1 MNILWDFRLFSTGY
15 KNRGIGNYTKAVASL
30 IYERGLQGNLFILGN
45 KADLPEELKHWKCTY
60 IEYGRLNWKKDLLKI
75 PFIIKKYKID
85 LIHYWVGL
93 GPLYQI
99 GFGLFHTCS
108 SCATIY
114 DMGVELWDLPHLHSV
129 KRSWYWRFQKHLF
142 TAIKEC
148 ICISDSS
155 KNDLLKIFPKKK
167 ESVYT
172 VYFPVLEP
180 KLFTIDKREPFFITL
195 GGSIHKNCGRV
206 AAAFSRIRK
215 DHPEHKLIILGEVNP
230 IDENLQHTG
239 DTIFFEESMQNYE
252 SYLRNSQGLIFASLY
267 EGLGIPPLEAL
278 AFGCPLL
285 VSKIPSLL
293 ETCHDAAY
301 FADPLSEI
309 SIDQGIRELIKN
321 NQYWMK
327 KSIDGRSRYLEKCR
341 DLWKK
346 IAVFYKMDD
355 SGCRH

>member
-1 MNILWDFRLFSTGY
+1 M
-15 KNRGIGNYTKAVASL
+15 
-30 IYERGLQGNLFILGN
+30 
-45 KADLPEELKHWKCTY
+45 
-60 IEYGRLNWKKDLLKI
+60 
-75 PFIIKKYKID
+75 
-85 LIHYWVGL
+85 
-93 GPLYQI
+93 
-99 GFGLFHTCS
+99 
-108 SCATIY
+108 
-114 DMGVELWDLPHLHSV
+114 
-129 KRSWYWRFQKHLF
+129 
-142 TAIKEC
+142 
-148 ICISDSS
+148 
-155 KNDLLKIFPKKK
+155 
-167 ESVYT
+167 
-172 VYFPVLEP
+172 
-180 KLFTIDKREPFFITL
+180 
-195 GGSIHKNCGRV
+195 
-206 AAAFSRIRK
+206 AAAFSRIVDLK
-215 DHPEHKLIILGEVNP
+215 HKLIILGEVTNRKT
-230 IDENLQHTG
+230 QHTG
-239 DTIFFEESMQNYE
+239 DTIFSKSHQNYE